1 MWDENEAG
9 KGRHAGVNQHASAR
23 RALGGLPRE
32 HVEVAETKFD
42 HEAAEAM
49 AVPAHNVGR

>member
-9 KGRHAGVNQHASAR
+9 KGRHAGVNQQAAAR

-32 HVEVAETKFD
+32 HVEVAETKLD

-49 AVPAHNVGR
+49 AVPARDVGR